1 MRQHANEAGNVV
13 PFRRS
18 RAAPVPAP
26 AAFDLD
32 LGPGPAVA
40 AARRD
45 QRRLMDTVYEVGTLP
60 VAAADRA
67 TKLIASRLQVYGFLT
82 IEEVA
87 EDGVTRRLRPS
98 EAVRAT
104 LERPWLLSRSSCG
117 ASVSVPIPARDG
129 FLFEPA
135 AHPA

>member
-1 MRQHANEAGNVV
+1 MRQHANEAGTVV

-18 RAAPVPAP
+18 RAVPIPTAG
-26 AAFDLD
+26 AFDHD

-45 QRRLMDTVYEVGTLP
+45 QRRLMDTVYEAGSLP
-60 VAAADRA
+60 VAAGDRA
-67 TKLIASRLQVYGFLT
+67 TKLLASRLQVYGFLT

-87 EDGVTRRLRPS
+87 EGRRARRLRPS

-104 LERPWLLSRSSCG
+104 LDRPWRLSRSSCG
-117 ASVSVPIPARDG
+117 VSLSVPIPARDG
-129 FLFEPA
+129 FLFEPT